1 MESFD
6 PSKLF
11 VQMAASLVI
20 GLVALS
26 LLSLA
31 DQQWTS
37 TVDLGQVSVA
47 TPQTASQL

>member
-6 PSKLF
+6 PAKLF
-11 VQMAASLVI
+11 VQMAASLMV

-31 DQQWTS
+31 DQQWSS
-37 TVDLGQVSVA
+37 TVDLDEASIVS
-47 TPQTASQL
+47 PQSLSRR